1 MCGKGGL
8 HYQEKENA
16 MEKQRIANKG
26 LMTFLVGGA
35 IGVGAGLLL
44 SRACDVGQA
53 AQRKTRDGEVPA
65 GTYCAVPEGADICF
79 PET

>member
-1 MCGKGGL
+1 MSGGGGL
-8 HYQEKENA
+8 HYERKENA

-26 LMTFLVGGA
+26 ILTFLVGGA
-35 IGVGAGLLL
+35 IGVGAGFLL
-44 SRACDVGQA
+44 SRACDTGQA
-53 AQRKTRDGEVPA
+53 AEGKTRDGEVPA

>member
-1 MCGKGGL
+1 
-8 HYQEKENA
+8 
-16 MEKQRIANKG
+16 MEKQTSASKG
-26 LMTFLVGGA
+26 LLTFLVGGA

-44 SRACDVGQA
+44 SRAYSMGQA
-53 AQRKTRDGEVPA
+53 AEGKTRGGESPA

>member
-1 MCGKGGL
+1 MSEKGGL
-8 HYQEKENA
+8 HYDQKENA

-26 LMTFLVGGA
+26 IVTFLVGGA
-35 IGVGAGLLL
+35 IGVGAGFLL
-44 SRACDVGQA
+44 SRVCDVGQA

>member
-1 MCGKGGL
+1 
-8 HYQEKENA
+8 
-16 MEKQRIANKG
+16 MEKQTIANKG
-26 LMTFLVGGA
+26 ILTFLVGGA

-44 SRACDVGQA
+44 SRACNTEQA
-53 AQRKTRDGEVPA
+53 AQGKTRDGEVPA

>member
-1 MCGKGGL
+1 MCAKRVL
-8 HYQEKENA
+8 HYPEKEGA
-16 MEKQRIANKG
+16 MEKQTSTSKEI
-26 LMTFLVGGA
+26 LTFLVGGA

-44 SRACDVGQA
+44 SRAYRMGQA
-53 AQRKTRDGEVPA
+53 AEGKTRDGKSPA

>member
-1 MCGKGGL
+1 
-8 HYQEKENA
+8 
-16 MEKQRIANKG
+16 MEKQTIANKG
-26 LMTFLVGGA
+26 ILSFLVGGA

-44 SRACDVGQA
+44 SRACNTEQA
-53 AQRKTRDGEVPA
+53 TQGKTRDGELPA

>member
-1 MCGKGGL
+1 MCAKGVL
-8 HYQEKENA
+8 HYPEKEDT
-16 MEKQRIANKG
+16 MEKQTSASKG
-26 LMTFLVGGA
+26 ILTFLVGGA

-44 SRACDVGQA
+44 SRACSTGQEA
-53 AQRKTRDGEVPA
+53 EGKTGDGESPA

>member
-1 MCGKGGL
+1 MERETSASKGIL
-8 HYQEKENA
+8 
-16 MEKQRIANKG
+16 
-26 LMTFLVGGA
+26 TFLVGGA

-44 SRACDVGQA
+44 SRACGMGQSA
-53 AQRKTRDGEVPA
+53 EGKTRDGESPD